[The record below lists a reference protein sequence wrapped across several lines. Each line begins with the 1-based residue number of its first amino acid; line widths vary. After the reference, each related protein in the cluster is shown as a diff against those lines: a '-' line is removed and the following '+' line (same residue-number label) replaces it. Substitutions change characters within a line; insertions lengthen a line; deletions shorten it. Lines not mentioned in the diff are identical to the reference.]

1 MSTIEK
7 TEPAAQPCKQDIQR
21 LSALIRAQQ
30 ITIDKLEAQLQ
41 ARSAETKEKN
51 SD

>member
-7 TEPAAQPCKQDIQR
+7 TEPVSEPHEQDIQR
-21 LSALIRAQQ
+21 LTALVRAQQ

-41 ARSAETKEKN
+41 ARSAETKEEN
-51 SD
+51 T